1 MKRLDIIVI
10 ALYMLGLI
18 GIGLYFAKR
27 QTTTESYFI
36 ANRSIP
42 TWAMGLSLLASI
54 ITSVTFIAYPGAA
67 YSGDWSLLVPGIMFV
82 VVVFLVG
89 AAIIPFFRHVVRMSA
104 YEYFGL
110 RFGTG
115 VRLYASLTF
124 ALGHFL
130 KMGFVFY
137 LLALTVSSIIGWPVD
152 RVILLTAA
160 TTIFYTILG
169 GIEAVIWTDVVQG
182 FVLWAAIIV
191 SISFLLFLPQQ
202 GAGAVLADAWQ
213 HGKMSLGSTAFRF
226 DKPTIMVLV
235 VYGFFFYLQKY
246 TADQTV
252 VQRYLLAK
260 TDRSAIRGIS
270 LGAFLCLPVWMAF
283 MLMGSLLW
291 SFYRLTGEKLPSV
304 LQKSEQIFPYFLLTH
319 IPSGLSGL
327 FVAAILGSAMAMV
340 AQDMNCLATIGTEDF
355 YRLARPDSTDR
366 ERLRAG
372 RTIVAISGLAAAA
385 VASKV
390 AHTHGGA
397 LPLYYTLTAILAGGL
412 AGLFLL
418 AFLVKRATPAGAI
431 AGIIANFVFTIWAI
445 LTLGGKALNLG
456 RFNFPWHEY
465 MIGAVGHCVLLVVGI
480 IFSLLSSSGF
490 RRPDLTVWGWIQ
502 NRRMNTIPTA
512 STSPDA

>member
-1 MKRLDIIVI
+1 MKSLDILVI
-10 ALYMLGLI
+10 ALYMSGLVGI
-18 GIGLYFAKR
+18 GIYFSRR

-54 ITSVTFIAYPGAA
+54 ITSVTVIAYPGAA
-67 YSGDWSLLVPGIMFV
+67 YAGDWSLLVPGIMFV

-115 VRLYASLTF
+115 VRLYASLAF
-124 ALGHFL
+124 ALSRFL

-137 LLALTVSSIIGWPVD
+137 LLALTLSSIIGWPVNQ
-152 RVILLTAA
+152 VILLTAA
-160 TTIFYTILG
+160 ITIFYTILG
-169 GIEAVIWTDVVQG
+169 GIEAVIWTDVFQG
-182 FVLWAAIIV
+182 FVLWAGILV
-191 SISFLLFLPQQ
+191 SISFLLFLPKQ
-202 GAGAVLADAWQ
+202 GPLAVLADAWR
-213 HGKMSLGSTAFRF
+213 HGKMSLGSTALRF
-226 DKPTIMVLV
+226 DRPTILVLV

-252 VQRYLLAK
+252 VQRYLLAR

-283 MLMGSLLW
+283 MLIGSLLW

-304 LQKSEQIFPYFLLTH
+304 LQKTEQIFPYFLLTH

-327 FVAAILGSAMAMV
+327 FVAAILGSAMAML

-366 ERLRAG
+366 QRLRVG
-372 RTIVAISGLAAAA
+372 RAIVGISGLAAAI
-385 VASKV
+385 VAIKV
-390 AHTHGGA
+390 AQTHGSA
-397 LPLYYTLTAILAGGL
+397 LSLYYTLTGILAGGL

-418 AFLVKRATPAGAI
+418 AFLMKRATPAGAI
-431 AGIIANFVFTIWAI
+431 AGIVANLAFTIWAT
-445 LTLGGKALNLG
+445 LTLGGKTLNLG

-465 MIGAVGHCVLLVVGI
+465 MIGAIGHFVLLAVGI
-480 IFSLLSSSGF
+480 PISLRSSSGF
-490 RRPDLTVWGWIQ
+490 KRPDLTVWGWIES
-502 NRRMNTIPTA
+502 RRQTA
-512 STSPDA
+512 LHAANSSPHP